1 MYLRILL
8 DQAVHD
14 HRNAGNNALLLAAL
28 KRLRCFWPEAKF
40 EVISIAPHLCRLL
53 LPGTYPVSPDN
64 IGGAVAAP
72 GGSQQLMPRQVWSLL
87 LESREMIRNRTGI
100 TVSAGQLHSLL
111 SSLLKQGTKHA
122 AQNNA
127 LKSSLSAAP
136 EHYDL
141 VTAEN
146 AGGYAGL
153 AAYHLYVASGG
164 GYMCDDDKRFLLPV
178 FDRLAAAVANGV
190 PTVMVSQGVGP
201 LDDPELVAR
210 AKQVLPFVDFI
221 MIREER
227 VARPILDAI
236 GVPRDK
242 VLMTGDDA
250 IELAY
255 NAHKKELGQG
265 IGLSLRI
272 AHYTAVDE
280 EHVNRIRPVLHRVA
294 SRFRA
299 ELVAAPID
307 VNEADMTYIEAVMKG
322 YSKVSKNWRK
332 YEFPEDIIRRV
343 GRCRVMVSGTFHGAV
358 FALGQGIPVVA
369 LSKSVYQTIKA
380 AGLAAEFGESG
391 CQVID
396 VSDVNLEKRLEEALN
411 FAWSSAVELRPR
423 LMRNAKR
430 QIDLGNDA
438 YTKIF
443 DMVEGNSRIS
453 TGGAS
458 NC

>member
-1 MYLRILL
+1 
-8 DQAVHD
+8 
-14 HRNAGNNALLLAAL
+14 
-28 KRLRCFWPEAKF
+28 
-40 EVISIAPHLCRLL
+40 
-53 LPGTYPVSPDN
+53 
-64 IGGAVAAP
+64 
-72 GGSQQLMPRQVWSLL
+72 
-87 LESREMIRNRTGI
+87 MIRNRTGI

-122 AQNNA
+122 AQNDA

-141 VTAEN
+141 VTAKN
-146 AGGYAGL
+146 AGGYPGL

-164 GYMCDDDKRFLLPV
+164 GYMCDDDKRFLIPV

-411 FAWSSAVELRPR
+411 FAWSSAVDLRPR

-443 DMVEGNSRIS
+443 DMVEGNSGIS

-458 NC
+458 NY